1 MAEGFYRVKVP
12 EDAKTALVEGKD
24 TLVVSAETS
33 AEAILIAK
41 AYLHLPS
48 DAAWAASTPVLLAH
62 VTDLEGWRMRVLI
75 RDPADDSIV
84 EDVTVTAG
92 SADDFDAIGDLMVIA
107 LNATDSIGAA
117 AYSTPNLIIADGGG
131 VDDLGDMAVEVFFMP
146 PITWDD
152 PTIDFDEFYNTIVD
166 EGASNADL
174 TVVLVDVIAPTVLY
188 ELGSG
193 S

>member
-24 TLVVSAETS
+24 TLIVSAETS
-33 AEAILIAK
+33 AEAILAAK

-62 VTDLEGWRMRVLI
+62 DADLEGWRFRILI
-75 RDPADDSIV
+75 TDPADDSV
-84 EDVTVTAG
+84 VVDVTVTAT
-92 SADDFDAIGDLMVIA
+92 SADTFDEIAALMVIA
-107 LNATDSIGAA
+107 LNATTPISAA

-131 VDDLGDMAVEVFFMP
+131 VDDLGDMAVACSFLP

-152 PTIDFDEFYNTIVD
+152 STIDFDEFYDTIVD

-174 TVVLVDVIAPTVLY
+174 TVVLYDVIAPTVMY
-188 ELGSG
+188 QLGSG